1 MPPSIKGSRISE
13 DETPMMRQYFGI
25 KEHHPDSILFFRMGD
40 FYEMFHDD
48 AVIASEILDIAL
60 TSRNKNKANA
70 IPMCGIPFHSVNQY
84 IAKLIKDGKKI
95 AVCEQVEDPK
105 TAKGLVKR
113 EVTKIITPG
122 TVLDD
127 ALLDPKSNHFIV
139 SLFIDNKGIIG
150 LSALDHSAGIFK
162 TAEIDSKNSIS
173 LLRDELEKLEPKE
186 ILLPDSFL
194 NNGSKPDWLTALP
207 CRLQPSDDRNFSD
220 RQSRKILLNHFE
232 TSSLEG
238 FGCERLN
245 RAICSAGALLQY
257 VKETQNSELAHINS
271 LSTYNPHSYMAL
283 DQATIRSLELVQNA
297 DGKRTGTLLSLLDS
311 TKTPMGARK
320 LKDWIL
326 KPLLDSKLI
335 NQRLEVVD
343 ELQKQVILKED
354 LRDEL
359 KRIFDLERLAAKISL
374 AACGARDLANLTTSL
389 AVLPK
394 VQEITAKLPP
404 EIVSQILEKWDN
416 LEDVQKWIDDN
427 LSESPPLN
435 IKDGNTIKKGV
446 DPELD
451 RLRGLATQNKSW
463 IASLET
469 KEKERTGISVLKIG
483 YNKIYGYYIEV
494 TKKHLDQVPEEYIRK
509 QSLVNAERYISP
521 ELKKYEA
528 DISGA
533 EEKIQELELKLFR
546 ELREK
551 VAAENVRIQKMADK
565 ISEIDV
571 LSAFAETARQNN
583 YCMPKVN
590 GNSNLI
596 IESGRHP
603 LVEQIGP
610 KNQFIPNDTSLDCA
624 DNQIMVV
631 TGPNMAGK
639 STYLRQVALIALMAQ
654 VGSFVPADK
663 AEIGTVDRIFSR
675 VGAHDNLLKGQST
688 FMVEMNETANILN
701 NATSKSLV
709 ILDEVGRGTS
719 TFDGISIAWS
729 LVEFLHGPENIG
741 AKTIFATHYHELV
754 DLAALLPGVNNF
766 NVQVKEWNDEIIFLR
781 KIAAGGA
788 DKSYGIQVARLA
800 GLPDKLLQ
808 RAREVLS
815 NLEKN
820 EFDEVGWP
828 KIGES
833 TELPPMEAPRQL
845 NLFSEPPNPINLK
858 LKDIDPNDLTPK
870 QALDLIF
877 ELRQLL
883 QGMDE

>member
-1 MPPSIKGSRISE
+1 MPPSFKGPPISE
-13 DETPMMRQYFGI
+13 DETPMMRQYLGI
-25 KEHHPDSILFFRMGD
+25 KENHPDSILFFRMGD

-48 AVIASEILDIAL
+48 AVVASEILDIAL

-84 IAKLIKDGKKI
+84 VAKLIKSGKKI

-139 SLFIDNKGIIG
+139 SLFIDPKGVVG

-162 TAEIDSKNSIS
+162 TAEIDAKNSIS

-194 NNGSKPDWLTALP
+194 NNGSKPDWLAALP

-220 RQSRKILLNHFE
+220 RQARKTLLNHFE

-238 FGCERLN
+238 FGCERLS
-245 RAICSAGALLQY
+245 RAVCSAGALLQY

-271 LSTYNPHSYMAL
+271 LSTYNPHNYMAL
-283 DQATIRSLELVQNA
+283 DQATIRSLELVQNS
-297 DGKRTGTLLSLLDS
+297 DGKRSGTLLNLLDA

-326 KPLLDSKLI
+326 KPLLDANLI
-335 NQRLEVVD
+335 NQRLEIVE
-343 ELQKQVILKED
+343 ELRKNIILKEE
-354 LRDEL
+354 LRTEL
-359 KRIFDLERLAAKISL
+359 KKIFDLERLAAKISL
-374 AACGARDLANLTTSL
+374 AACGARDLANLTSSL
-389 AVLPK
+389 AVLPT
-394 VQEITAKLPP
+394 VQEIVAKLPH
-404 EIVSQILEKWDN
+404 EIVSKILEEWDN
-416 LEDVQKWIDDN
+416 LDNVRQLIDNN
-427 LSESPPLN
+427 LSDNPPLN

-451 RLRGLATQNKSW
+451 RLRGLATEGKSW

-546 ELREK
+546 DLREK
-551 VAAENVRIQKMADK
+551 VAAENIRIQKMADK

-571 LSAFAETARQNN
+571 LASFAETAREHN
-583 YCMPKVN
+583 YCLPIVSE
-590 GNSNLI
+590 NSSLI
-596 IESGRHP
+596 IENGRHP

-610 KNQFIPNDTSLDCA
+610 KNQFIPNDTLLDCG

-654 VGSFVPADK
+654 IGSFVPADK
-663 AEIGTVDRIFSR
+663 AEIGSVDRIFSR

-701 NATSKSLV
+701 NATSRSLIV
-709 ILDEVGRGTS
+709 LDEVGRGTS

-833 TELPPMEAPRQL
+833 TKLPPVEPPRQL
-845 NLFSEPPNPINLK
+845 NLFSEPPNLVNLK
-858 LKDIDPNDLTPK
+858 LKDIDPNNLTPK

-883 QGMDE
+883 EGTEE

>member
-1 MPPSIKGSRISE
+1 MPPTFKGLPVSE

-25 KEHHPDSILFFRMGD
+25 KQNHPDSILFFRMGD

-48 AVIASEILDIAL
+48 AVVASEILDIAL

-70 IPMCGIPFHSVNQY
+70 IPMCGIPYHSINQY
-84 IAKLIKDGKKI
+84 IAKLIKSGKKI
-95 AVCEQVEDPK
+95 ALCEQVEDPK
-105 TAKGLVKR
+105 TSKGLVKR

-127 ALLDPKSNHFIV
+127 SLLDPKSNHFIV
-139 SLFIDNKGIIG
+139 SLFFDPKGVVG

-162 TAEIDSKNSIS
+162 VTEINPKNSFS
-173 LLRDELEKLEPKE
+173 LLYDELEKLEPKE
-186 ILLPDSFL
+186 ILLPESFL
-194 NNGSKPDWLTALP
+194 DSESKPDWLTDLP
-207 CRLQPSDDRNFSD
+207 CRLQPADDRNFSE
-220 RQSRKILLNHFE
+220 RQARKTLQDHFE

-238 FGCERLN
+238 FGCEQLN
-245 RAICSAGALLQY
+245 GAISSAGALLQY
-257 VKETQNSELAHINS
+257 VKETQGSELAHINA
-271 LSTYNPHSYMAL
+271 LSTYNPHNYIAL
-283 DQATIRSLELVQNA
+283 DQATIRSLELVQNS
-297 DGKRTGTLLSLLDS
+297 DGKRSGTLLNLLDT

-320 LKDWIL
+320 LKEWIL
-326 KPLLDSKLI
+326 KPLLDSRQI
-335 NQRLEVVD
+335 NQRLSVVD
-343 ELQKQVILKED
+343 ELRKQVILKDD
-354 LRDEL
+354 LRIEL

-374 AACGARDLANLTTSL
+374 AACGARDLVNLKSSL
-389 AVLPK
+389 EVLPK
-394 VQEITAKLPP
+394 VQEIIGKLPT
-404 EIVSQILEKWDN
+404 EIVSQILENWDN
-416 LEDVQKWIDDN
+416 IDDVRQWIN
-427 LSESPPLN
+427 YNISDDPPLN
-435 IKDGNTIKKGV
+435 LKDGYAIKKGV

-451 RLRGLATQNKSW
+451 RLRGLAREGKSW

-469 KEKERTGISVLKIG
+469 KEKERTGISSLKIG

-494 TKKHLDQVPEEYIRK
+494 TKRHVDQVPEEYIRK
-509 QSLVNAERYISP
+509 QSLVNAERYICP
-521 ELKKYEA
+521 ELKKYEE

-533 EEKIQELELKLFR
+533 EEKIHELELKLFR

-551 VAAENVRIQKMADK
+551 VAAENLRIQKIAAK

-590 GNSNLI
+590 DDSILNVEN
-596 IESGRHP
+596 GRHP
-603 LVEQIGP
+603 LVEQMGP
-610 KNQFIPNDTSLDCA
+610 KNQFIPNDIFLDCD
-624 DNQIMVV
+624 DNQIMIV

-639 STYLRQVALIALMAQ
+639 STYLRQVALIVLMSQ
-654 VGSFVPADK
+654 IGSFVPSDS
-663 AEIGTVDRIFSR
+663 AEVGAVDRIFSR

-729 LVEFLHGPENIG
+729 LVEYLHGPENIG

-820 EFDEVGWP
+820 EFNEVGWP

-833 TELPPMEAPRQL
+833 TDLPQQEISRQL
-845 NLFSEPPNPINLK
+845 NLFSSPPNPINLRMK
-858 LKDIDPNDLTPK
+858 EVDPNDLTPK

-877 ELRQLL
+877 EFRKLL
-883 QGMDE
+883 EGMDE